1 MKNFKKVIIMCLA
14 MVLVASLAIAGTIAY
29 LTDTDSK
36 TNVMT
41 VGSVKIEQIEQE
53 YNEAGELVDFTQA
66 KPLMPYVGTL
76 GWKNTTEANGAY
88 RSFTMNNV
96 VDKYVSVTNTG
107 KSDAYVRTVFAF
119 EMGEYATVDA
129 FRYNV
134 IGVSTNAENGAE
146 FDFDGT
152 WNWGT
157 PFVAVIDGENYMVW
171 EAVHSAAVAPKT
183 TTIPSL
189 LQVYMNKNCDNEE
202 VTKVDGNENGTYDI
216 LVLSQAVQAAGFDSA
231 EAALTEAFGKVED
244 NAVAWFSGDDFEL
257 PVVVRESTAVNA
269 ALKDGKDVYFAD
281 DISAPLANGSIYGTP
296 TAITQKNGGVIDG
309 KGNELVVETTAYNA
323 YAIETYGGTIKNL
336 SIKTAMGRGIVIS
349 SPTSDILIENVV
361 IDGPGYALNTT
372 EYGAKNLVVNNSTIN
387 GWTSLAGLASVTFNN
402 TSFGENSAKYWQNMG
417 YGKHYDC
424 LIRPYCGVEFNSCV
438 FEEEYC
444 LLLDSLGAGQK
455 IILNNCTT
463 NGTKI
468 TASNYESYITIE
480 LPAGR
485 TLADCVIF
493 K

>member
-1 MKNFKKVIIMCLA
+1 MKNFKKAIVMCLA
-14 MVLVASLAIAGTIAY
+14 MVLVAALAIAGTIAY

-107 KSDAYVRTVFAF
+107 KSDAYVRTIFAF
-119 EMGEYATVDA
+119 EMGDYETIDA

-171 EAVHSAAVAPKT
+171 EAVHSTAVAPKT

-189 LQVYMNKNCDNEE
+189 LQVYMNKNCGNEE
-202 VTKVDGNENGTYDI
+202 VIKVDGNENGTYDI
-216 LVLSQAVQAAGFDSA
+216 LVFSQAVQAAGFDSA

-244 NAVAWFSGDDFEL
+244 NAVAWFSGDGFEL
-257 PVVVRESTAVNA
+257 PAVVRESTAINA

-281 DISAPLANGSIYGTP
+281 DIAINSASESNAYGKTGVNVMNG
-296 TAITQKNGGVIDG
+296 QLIDG
-309 KGNELVVETTAYNA
+309 KGNTLSVNVGGTWDSAISTT
-323 YAIETYGGTIKNL
+323 GGTIKNL
-336 SIKTAMGRGIVIS
+336 TIDKGFRGIFINHNSTHSEPVI
-349 SPTSDILIENVV
+349 LHNVI
-361 IDGPGYALNTT
+361 IDGPTYTISCDQGTNQ
-372 EYGAKNLVVNNSTIN
+372 NLFAYNSTFN
-387 GWTSLAGLASVTFNN
+387 GWTSYAATIGNVKFDGCKFGKGAGYAFCRPYAPTEFVNCDFEAGYALDAKAEVTF
-402 TSFGENSAKYWQNMG
+402 K
-417 YGKHYDC
+417 
-424 LIRPYCGVEFNSCV
+424 
-438 FEEEYC
+438 
-444 LLLDSLGAGQK
+444 
-455 IILNNCTT
+455 NCTIGGVALT
-463 NGTKI
+463 SGNLSTLV
-468 TASNYESYITIE
+468 TSNIANAT
-480 LPAGR
+480 
-485 TLADCVIF
+485 V